1 MGLLRDTSL
10 TGGAMVLC
18 LWLAACDAGQ
28 APARDLEAEK
38 RNAALAAAEEAKCL
52 KDANCLAARLL
63 DKVSGPCS
71 HEIERHS
78 KFSFR
83 WKDGPGEPRFVKAA
97 WEDEAAG
104 QLAFI
109 GDRIQ
114 FQNGFGA
121 HQDMKYICS
130 YDTKADR
137 VISAR
142 VYEGRL

>member
-1 MGLLRDTSL
+1 MASR
-10 TGGAMVLC
+10 VL
-18 LWLAACDAGQ
+18 DQ
-28 APARDLEAEK
+28 A
-38 RNAALAAAEEAKCL
+38 
-52 KDANCLAARLL
+52 
-63 DKVSGPCS
+63 SGPCS

-78 KFSFR
+78 KYSFR

-130 YDTKADR
+130 YDTRANR